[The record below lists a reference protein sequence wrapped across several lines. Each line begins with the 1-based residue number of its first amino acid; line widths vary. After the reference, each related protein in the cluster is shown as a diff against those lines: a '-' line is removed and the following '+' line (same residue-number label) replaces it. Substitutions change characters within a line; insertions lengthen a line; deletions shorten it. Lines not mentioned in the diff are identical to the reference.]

1 MLQAIHDGV
10 KGWLAYIIV
19 GLLIIPFAFV
29 GVYNY
34 FSGGSNPV
42 VAEVAGSEITRGE
55 LDQAVQRQQERLR
68 QALGER
74 YDPALFDDD
83 SLRRQALQQLIDRA
97 LLLGYADSAGL
108 RATDEALRASLRAEP
123 AFQQDGR
130 FSTERYRSILQRN
143 NLSAEGYEAQL
154 RRDLALRQVQDAVS
168 RAALVTEAD
177 VRRFIA
183 VAGQQRQV
191 TWLRVPASAFQEQVE
206 VSPEDVAQ
214 YYQANQDQFRLPEA
228 VRLRYLMLDL
238 ESVAEDVELTEAKL
252 REHYQAT
259 QERYGTPERRQV
271 RHILLA
277 VPDEADAE
285 TAAEVREKIQTLEER
300 LRNGADFARLAQ
312 ERSDD
317 PGSAADGGDL
327 GSVGRDEMVPA
338 FEEVAFNLPV
348 GQVSKPVRSEFGWH
362 LIEVTGIEGGEAK
375 PFEEVRDQVRQELAL
390 ERARNRYFEL
400 GNDMAN
406 LAFETPDSLEPAA
419 EALGLEVRATDW
431 IPRSGTAD
439 GLGAESAVV
448 RAAFDPEVLE
458 QGLNSRLVE
467 LEGNRQVVV
476 RVAEH
481 RPAETQPLE
490 AVREQVRERLVT
502 REASRLATEEA
513 ARLAEALRAGGD
525 PGTLAD
531 DSPAMIREAGWVR
544 RDGTDLPRPLVP
556 PLFKM
561 PPPPE
566 DGVTTEVVPLP
577 AGDSAVLALQGVRN
591 GELAELSEQEITGV
605 RRDLQ
610 QLRARGH
617 LQALVDSLRQDA
629 DVSIREERL

>member
-19 GLLIIPFAFV
+19 ALLIIPFAFV

-34 FSGGSNPV
+34 FTGGSNPV
-42 VAEVAGSEITRGE
+42 VAEVAGVEITRGE
-55 LDQAVQRQQERLR
+55 LDQAVQRQQQRLR

-83 SLRRQALQQLIDRA
+83 TLRRQALQQLIDRA
-97 LLLGYADSAGL
+97 LLLGYADGAGL

-130 FSTERYRSILQRN
+130 FSAERYRSILQRN
-143 NLSAEGYEAQL
+143 NLSAEAYEAQL

-191 TWLRVPASAFQEQVE
+191 TWLRVPASAFQDQVE
-206 VSPEDVAQ
+206 VSPEEVAE
-214 YYQANQDQFRLPEA
+214 YYQSNQDEFRLPEA

-238 ESVAEDVELTEAKL
+238 KSVAEDVELTEADL

-259 QERYGTPERRQV
+259 QDRYGTPERRRM

-277 VPDEADAE
+277 VPEEADAE
-285 TAAEVREKIQTLEER
+285 TAAQAREQIQALEER

-312 ERSDD
+312 EHSND
-317 PGSAADGGDL
+317 PGSAAVGGDL
-327 GSVGRDEMVPA
+327 GLVGRDEMVPA

-348 GQVSKPVRSEFGWH
+348 GQLSEPVRSEFGWH
-362 LIEVTGIEGGEAK
+362 LIEVTEIEGGEAK
-375 PFEEVRDQVRQELAL
+375 PFEEVREQVRQELAL
-390 ERARNRYFEL
+390 ERARNRFFEL
-400 GNDMAN
+400 GNEMAN

-419 EALGLEVRATDW
+419 EALGLAVQETDW

-458 QGLNSRLVE
+458 QGLNSRLLE

-476 RVAEH
+476 RLAEH

-490 AVREQVRERLVT
+490 QVRDQVRERLVA
-502 REASRLATEEA
+502 REASRLAAEEA
-513 ARLAEALRAGGD
+513 ARLAEALREGGE
-525 PGTLAD
+525 PGALAD

-577 AGDSAVLALQGVRN
+577 AGDAAVLALQGVRN
-591 GELAELSEQEITGV
+591 GELADLSEQELTGV

-629 DVSIREERL
+629 EVSIREERL